1 MSKFPKRI
9 DARLEIKVDE
19 HLTPKERE
27 TRLRAKKAAEA
38 LSTAAICSFLLSIIV
53 GLIGSVCFN
62 VALCIS
68 ASVLLFAAILFKVCQ
83 AISMRVYNNPSCED
97 EEDGIFPYGPWSYL

>member
-9 DARLEIKVDE
+9 DARIEIKVDE

-38 LSTAAICSFLLSIIV
+38 LATAAICSFLLSIIV

-68 ASVLLFAAILFKVCQ
+68 VLLFAAILFKVCQ
-83 AISMRVYNNPSCED
+83 AISMRIYNNPSCED
-97 EEDGIFPYGPWSYL
+97 EEYGIFPYGPWSYL